1 MLNNYN
7 LSWGCIDLILYFNKY
22 QTNPKNTTKGNPRS
36 YLCYATYEQFT
47 HFAKCSGKQVK
58 QVQAPNLH
66 VMAQGALGK
75 FKNKG
80 TI

>member
-1 MLNNYN
+1 MFEFHPMLGYLAKSIQNAKK
-7 LSWGCIDLILYFNKY
+7 LYYIRLRVQSMGKP
-22 QTNPKNTTKGNPRS
+22 TE
-36 YLCYATYEQFT
+36 ATWS

>member
-1 MLNNYN
+1 MAVE
-7 LSWGCIDLILYFNKY
+7 
-22 QTNPKNTTKGNPRS
+22 NPEVELKHDP
-36 YLCYATYEQFT
+36 T